1 MAVKVSVGGNT
12 KKIKIRQVCQIN
24 ASRALSLIH
33 EHNKGC
39 VFRVQPES
47 SLG

>member
-1 MAVKVSVGGNT
+1 MALKVSVGGKT
-12 KKIKIRQVCQIN
+12 KKIKICQVCQLN

-33 EHNKGC
+33 ERNKDC

-47 SLG
+47 NLG